1 MYRYKQWDWFGN
13 QKSLFVIVKSINSYT
28 EGIVN
33 GILWNALSKHATL
46 LPKKQTTLFFG
57 VLCVFGYTT
66 RFFSYCTN
74 PISTSFFFTAATN
87 SKGCKCISSQHN
99 CGWHHT
105 SNALW
110 KELENSPYNIRKN
123 QEVEKVLYMFYSMA
137 LYNYIYCIN

>member
-1 MYRYKQWDWFGN
+1 MACTLKCTIKACYFTILETN
-13 QKSLFVIVKSINSYT
+13 NSLFLVCYVCLD
-28 EGIVN
+28 
-33 GILWNALSKHATL
+33 IL
-46 LPKKQTTLFFG
+46 PD
-57 VLCVFGYTT
+57 
-66 RFFSYCTN
+66 FSYCTN

-137 LYNYIYCIN
+137 LYKYISTT

>member
-1 MYRYKQWDWFGN
+1 MACFEMHYQGMLLYYLRNKQLSFLVCYVCLD
-13 QKSLFVIVKSINSYT
+13 
-28 EGIVN
+28 
-33 GILWNALSKHATL
+33 IL
-46 LPKKQTTLFFG
+46 PD
-57 VLCVFGYTT
+57 
-66 RFFSYCTN
+66 FSYCTN

-137 LYNYIYCIN
+137 LYKYISTT